1 MTEPL
6 GSQFVGMHELRKNLT
21 RLMDALAQEG
31 QELIITR
38 QGKPAAVILDVERY
52 LEVQQALKEFSDP
65 EYLAALLEARREIRE
80 GQGVAAE
87 EVFAQKGL

>member
-1 MTEPL
+1 MTEPV

-21 RLMDALAQEG
+21 RLLDALAQEG

-38 QGKPAAVILDVERY
+38 QGKPAVVILDVERY
-52 LEVQQALKEFSDP
+52 LEVQQALREFSDP
-65 EYLAALLEARREIRE
+65 EYLAALLEAHREIGE

-87 EVFAQKGL
+87 DVFAQKGL